1 MAMEQTEKKSLRSMI
16 MLGPAHPFRGGLAAF
31 NQTLTRTFQRMGIS
45 CRMFTFTTQYP
56 SLLFPGTTQ
65 YTDDPAPEGLDITRE
80 LSSINPFTWIRT
92 GLKVRRLRPD
102 VLIVR
107 YWIPVMAPAFGTVCR
122 IARRGGV
129 RTLALLDNVIPHEKR
144 LFDSLL
150 TRYFVSSIDGF
161 IYMSEQVHQDL
172 RLFTRTKPAL
182 FSPHPM
188 WSNYGDP
195 MPREEACAALGLD
208 PSLHYTMF
216 FGYIRDYKGLDL
228 LLDAWAELMNHG
240 KLENHRLIVAGEY
253 YSGKERYAEQIARLG
268 IGDKLVMMDRYIA
281 DREVAQLFSAVD
293 LVVQPYRHATQ
304 SGVTQVAYWF
314 DVPMVVTDVGGLRE
328 IVSDGEVGYVT
339 EPDPKAI
346 ATAIDRFYCEEKS
359 AEFRA
364 NILRFRERFTWQR
377 MADNFIELFRKVSAG
392 DR

>member
-1 MAMEQTEKKSLRSMI
+1 MEQTEKKSLRSMI

-144 LFDSLL
+144 PFDSLL

-195 MPREEACAALGLD
+195 MPREQACAALGLD

-240 KLENHRLIVAGEY
+240 KLENHRLIVAGI
-253 YSGKERYAEQIARLG
+253 IAARSVMPSRLR
-268 IGDKLVMMDRYIA
+268 VW
-281 DREVAQLFSAVD
+281 VF
-293 LVVQPYRHATQ
+293 AT
-304 SGVTQVAYWF
+304 SW
-314 DVPMVVTDVGGLRE
+314 
-328 IVSDGEVGYVT
+328 
-339 EPDPKAI
+339 
-346 ATAIDRFYCEEKS
+346 
-359 AEFRA
+359 
-364 NILRFRERFTWQR
+364 
-377 MADNFIELFRKVSAG
+377 
-392 DR
+392 

>member
-1 MAMEQTEKKSLRSMI
+1 MERTEKKSLRSMI

-31 NQTLTRTFQRMGIS
+31 NQMLIRTFQRMGIS

-92 GLKVRRLRPD
+92 GLKVRRLRSD

-144 LFDSLL
+144 PFDSLL

-161 IYMSEQVHQDL
+161 IYMSEQVYQDL

-228 LLDAWAELMNHG
+228 LLDAWGELMNQG

-268 IGDKLVMMDRYIA
+268 KQFGTKYVCVVKIGTLVDKYFMQARLLDVETAGIINTTKALVFTLDDVEDISTK
-281 DREVAQLFSAVD
+281 V
-293 LVVQPYRHATQ
+293 
-304 SGVTQVAYWF
+304 VTQ
-314 DVPMVVTDVGGLRE
+314 LL
-328 IVSDGEVGYVT
+328 GENRDTRTIQGAFGY
-339 EPDPKAI
+339 
-346 ATAIDRFYCEEKS
+346 
-359 AEFRA
+359 
-364 NILRFRERFTWQR
+364 
-377 MADNFIELFRKVSAG
+377 
-392 DR
+392 